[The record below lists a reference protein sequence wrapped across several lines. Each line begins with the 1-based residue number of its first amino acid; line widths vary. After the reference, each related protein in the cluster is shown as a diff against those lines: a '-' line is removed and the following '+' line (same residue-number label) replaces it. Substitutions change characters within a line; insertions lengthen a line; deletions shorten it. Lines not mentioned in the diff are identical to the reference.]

1 MGYGDPA
8 YAGGKIAT
16 PHLDRLAKEGMQ
28 FSDAHTSSAVCTP
41 TRYGILTG
49 RYNWRS
55 PMKKGV
61 LNGFRKPLIPE
72 SRMTVARLLGEAGYM
87 SSVIGKWHL
96 GLDWKKLEK
105 PTRKGNGWDVDYT
118 AKVNGEPPAL
128 GFTEDF
134 LYPASL
140 ESI

>member
-1 MGYGDPA
+1 MALVPMAYGRSPNIIFILADDMGYGDAA

-55 PMKKGV
+55 PLKKSV
-61 LNGFRKPLIPE
+61 L
-72 SRMTVARLLGEAGYM
+72 
-87 SSVIGKWHL
+87 W
-96 GLDWKKLEK
+96 GLSD
-105 PTRKGNGWDVDYT
+105 
-118 AKVNGEPPAL
+118 PA
-128 GFTEDF
+128 
-134 LYPASL
+134 
-140 ESI
+140 